1 MEKTNNQEKENK
13 NQQDLDYENE
23 LRIKEELEQIYRE
36 QKRRIRQLRVIIQSD
51 HCSSWPAGVVIGL
64 VCPSL

>member
-36 QKRRIRQLRVIIQSD
+36 QKRRIRQLRVII
-51 HCSSWPAGVVIGL
+51 CI
-64 VCPSL
+64 